1 MVWVTR
7 LRTSIAVARVAVATQ
22 PTYVVAHPS
31 VALTARQSRRFL
43 RALGADGGGGMCG
56 SDQLSHLC
64 AGRYL

>member
-7 LRTSIAVARVAVATQ
+7 LRTSSAVARVAVATQ

-43 RALGADGGGGMCG
+43 RVLGAGGDGGMCG
-56 SDQLSHLC
+56 RDQLSHLC
-64 AGRYL
+64 AERDL